1 MTLIKCAYPGCAFVV
16 AAADEFCCRCVEAGK
31 HLRGRCIEEV
41 EDKAIAEEKA
51 YMARLEQKAWL
62 RGRQSTPVGQAEC
75 DRMRRLRGDKRW
87 SIRKV
92 AIKCGRGEKCVSEH
106 VNGLCGHE
114 LIEETP

>member
-1 MTLIKCAYPGCAFVV
+1 MNPTKCAYPGCAFVV
-16 AAADEFCCRCVEAGK
+16 PSTGDYCCHCLNDGK
-31 HLRGRCIEEV
+31 NLRGRSIDIV
-41 EDKAIAEEKA
+41 EGEAIADEKA

-75 DRMRRLRGDKRW
+75 DRMRRLRLEKRW

-106 VNGLCGHE
+106 VNGLCGHD
-114 LIEETP
+114 LVEESP